1 MLNRLYRERVVPR
14 RLEDVLGL
22 FAEAALPLG
31 PFGKL
36 PHAAF
41 VERDLA
47 RIFDYRRAAVAR
59 LLG

>member
-1 MLNRLYRERVVPR
+1 MGARTDAGRDTVVR
-14 RLEDVLGL
+14 DHVDY
-22 FAEAALPLG
+22 ALPLG
-31 PFGKL
+31 PFGAVA
-36 PHAAF
+36 HAAF